1 MDIILEID
9 KLQFN
14 PVSRTDDIS
23 KLAHMAKEIWEE
35 HYTPIIGKDQVNYMV
50 EKFQSESAIIQQI
63 KDDYSYFI
71 ITRNKQPIG
80 YLCFIKKNKINSLFL
95 SKIYLKKPFRRM
107 GCGRK
112 MIQFVIQQ
120 ASKLKCQSITLTVNK
135 YNKNTILAYQKL
147 GFIQKRELVIDI
159 GNGFV
164 MDDFEMSYDLNSN
177 STTFST

>member
-80 YLCFIKKNKINSLFL
+80 YLCFIKKNKINTLFL

>member
-1 MDIILEID
+1 MDIILEIG

>member
-1 MDIILEID
+1 
-9 KLQFN
+9 
-14 PVSRTDDIS
+14 
-23 KLAHMAKEIWEE
+23 
-35 HYTPIIGKDQVNYMV
+35 
-50 EKFQSESAIIQQI
+50 
-63 KDDYSYFI
+63 
-71 ITRNKQPIG
+71 
-80 YLCFIKKNKINSLFL
+80 
-95 SKIYLKKPFRRM
+95 M
-107 GCGRK
+107 GCGRQ

>member
-63 KDDYSYFI
+63 KDDYIYFI
-71 ITRNKQPIG
+71 ITRNKQHIG

-164 MDDFEMSYDLNSN
+164 MDDFEMSYDLNYN

>member
-1 MDIILEID
+1 MEID

-63 KDDYSYFI
+63 KDDYIYFI